1 MSQYCENISSL
12 RVEVN
17 ESKMLMGNVFNQCI
31 G

>member
-1 MSQYCENISSL
+1 MSQYWENISSL

-17 ESKMLMGNVFNQCI
+17 ESEMLMGNVFNWYI